1 MNQPLA
7 DGDGGVFLPTFSLHS
22 GSPPPPQPYQS
33 VPGST
38 SPKGIEESMMS
49 TVLGMLLMMPVVFVV
64 GGYALVSR
72 P

>member
-7 DGDGGVFLPTFSLHS
+7 DGDGGIRLRTFSLHS
-22 GSPPPPQPYQS
+22 GSPPPPYRS
-33 VPGST
+33 VPGSNST
-38 SPKGIEESMMS
+38 KGIEKSMMS
-49 TVLGMLLMMPVVFVV
+49 TVLGMSFMMPVVFVV